1 MPRRESQIMIRQSNV
16 FLRNDRF
23 IENLEVCH
31 CEVGQVLAEADQPIR
46 QVYFPITAVVSL
58 VVPMEEEKN
67 VEVALV
73 GREGIIGLPV
83 ALDTR
88 QHLKAVVQI
97 PGEVYRLD
105 PGIFSHAVR
114 QDHELNRLLGRFILV
129 RLQQVAQTAAC
140 NQLHRVQQR
149 LCRWLLM
156 CHDRVG
162 VDQFP
167 LTHQFLSQMLG
178 IRRATVSDAA
188 ARLQLDGVIKYK
200 RGQVTIADRERLEK
214 RACACYRVIQREIE
228 RLLD

>member
-1 MPRRESQIMIRQSNV
+1 MPRRESQIMNPQSNV
-16 FLRNDRF
+16 FLSNDRF
-23 IENLEVCH
+23 TENLKVCH
-31 CEVGQVLAEADQPIR
+31 FEVGQVLAEADQPIR
-46 QVYFPITAVVSL
+46 QVYFPRTAVVSL
-58 VVPMEEEKN
+58 VVPMEEDKN

-73 GREGIIGLPV
+73 GSEGIIGLPV
-83 ALDTR
+83 ALDTH

-105 PGIFSHAVR
+105 PGIFSQAIR
-114 QDHELNRLLGRFILV
+114 QDQQLNRLLGRFILL

-156 CHDRVG
+156 CHDRVQA
-162 VDQFP
+162 DQFP

-188 ARLQLDGVIKYK
+188 ARLQLDGVIRYR
-200 RGQVTIADRERLEK
+200 RGQITIADREQLEK
-214 RACACYRVIQREIE
+214 QSCSCYRVIRREVD
-228 RLLD
+228 RLLE